1 MKDPYKEAS
10 DILRAALE
18 EIVAEAAKY
27 REFEAIKLIGHRAAA
42 ALQDAEVCLREAKED

>member
-18 EIVAEAAKY
+18 EIVARGGKVP
-27 REFEAIKLIGHRAAA
+27 R
-42 ALQDAEVCLREAKED
+42 V